1 MKTSNRFPH
10 SLAEVGANLFLIW
23 GEGRDV
29 FRGQAKEPPRWSV
42 HPFRGVECGGH
53 AQHPA
58 FAPSSSEVAVEFWG
72 FFVSSCP

>member
-1 MKTSNRFPH
+1 M
-10 SLAEVGANLFLIW
+10 GANWFLIW
-23 GEGRDV
+23 GEGRGV
-29 FRGQAKEPPRWSV
+29 FRGQAKESPRWSV
-42 HPFRGVECGGH
+42 RPFRGEECGGH